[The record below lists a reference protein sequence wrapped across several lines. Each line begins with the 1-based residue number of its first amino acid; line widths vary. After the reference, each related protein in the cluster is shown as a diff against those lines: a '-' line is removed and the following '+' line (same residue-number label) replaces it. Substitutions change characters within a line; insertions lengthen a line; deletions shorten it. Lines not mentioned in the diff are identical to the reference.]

1 MAHEWTGPVLR
12 PQAVK
17 LTGAFEPDSQALVE
31 AFSQGNCSDTEQS
44 AQSNLSH
51 THKPCLLHDKTM
63 EASRLSRF
71 GMMCEPLTESLGV
84 ELLTWW
90 LAAFPVKTYPQ
101 QEKAQESVEKEADCG
116 QKWLGLLAKYDPD
129 THSLKTAQCSLVE
142 DLTECSVTLP
152 RWGSMR
158 NGVVFQRPI
167 VELGMRETGFG
178 YLLPTVNTTGLD
190 GGSNSRKAIKKR
202 MLPTIVKQ
210 DSRHAVSRHINPKS
224 NHWESNL
231 GEVLVALTGLKKWS
245 RNFAEWMM
253 GWPIGHTVLQ
263 PLETDKYQLWL
274 QQHGKSFQKD

>member
-1 MAHEWTGPVLR
+1 MNELHLFAGAGGGILAGQLLGHRTVCAVEFEPYA
-12 PQAVK
+12 QAVLVARQNDGSLPPFPIWDDVRTFDGK
-17 LTGAFEPDSQALVE
+17 PWRGIVDLVAGGFPCQDISAAGKGAGISGERS
-31 AFSQGNCSDTEQS
+31 
-44 AQSNLSH
+44 
-51 THKPCLLHDKTM
+51 
-63 EASRLSRF
+63 
-71 GMMCEPLTESLGV
+71 
-84 ELLTWW
+84 
-90 LAAFPVKTYPQ
+90 
-101 QEKAQESVEKEADCG
+101 
-116 QKWLGLLAKYDPD
+116 GLLAKYDPD

>member
-1 MAHEWTGPVLR
+1 MS
-12 PQAVK
+12 
-17 LTGAFEPDSQALVE
+17 FIYSQALVE
-31 AFSQGNCSDTEQS
+31 AFSQDNCSDTELS

-190 GGSNSRKAIKKR
+190 GGSNSRKAIKKKDVANHCETR
-202 MLPTIVKQ
+202 FTSCCKQ
-210 DSRHAVSRHINPKS
+210 AHKPQK
-224 NHWESNL
+224 
-231 GEVLVALTGLKKWS
+231 
-245 RNFAEWMM
+245 
-253 GWPIGHTVLQ
+253 Q
-263 PLETDKYQLWL
+263 PLGIKSWGGFSGTDGIEKVVEEFCRVDDGMAYRSHSIAAIGNGQVPIVAATAWQILSERL
-274 QQHGKSFQKD
+274 AND